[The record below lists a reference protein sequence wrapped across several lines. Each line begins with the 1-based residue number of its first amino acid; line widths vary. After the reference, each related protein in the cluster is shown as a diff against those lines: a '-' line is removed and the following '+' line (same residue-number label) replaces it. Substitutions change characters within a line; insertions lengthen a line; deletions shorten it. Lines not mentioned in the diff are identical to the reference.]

1 MNQIKNLTEN
11 LSSRLAFYL
20 CESKDNSSEEFAIL
34 KYGIFTFLHISMAA
48 ILTVLFGIL
57 TGTLFEIV
65 VISLVGALM
74 KRNSGG
80 VHCSSPNRCVLVGI
94 IVAYIFTLIGKSIIE
109 IKQEYIYAIC
119 IIILVHSFI
128 IIYKKCP
135 VPCENKPLKKEE
147 TRKKLRKNAFFI
159 YFVFVL
165 LFISNILLSSIYFI
179 NTLNSLVLYAILGL
193 YMQVSS
199 LTTIGSK
206 FILFLDKVLLKLK
219 I

>member
-147 TRKKLRKNAFFI
+147 TRKRLRKNAFFI